1 MFKNTFIFLL
11 ISYVRIGMQ
20 FFYRKFQ
27 SVQNDTS
34 VNKGSIIFAASH
46 QNAFMDALA
55 IVMTQPRT
63 SYFLTQA
70 KVFQSKLGNLFFT
83 YIYMLPIYRERDGL
97 HTVKRNAEI
106 FEKCVDV
113 LIEGKQPLTIFPE
126 GNHNLRRSIRPL
138 QKGIARIAFG
148 VLDKNPDTDL
158 KICPVGINYSAH
170 RKFRSDLYVE
180 YGEPFDVKPFYA
192 TYLANNNQGYIAL
205 LAELD
210 KRLRP
215 HIIDMPRGLKYHPV
229 AKTWVENAW
238 GTLDLK
244 ANFKNNQKLLSAIL
258 NEEPIPEKKVSD
270 TPLFLKVL
278 FAPLWLVMFINN
290 FISFKTVRTLTKKLA
305 ADPAFESSMDLV
317 FGIFGSIAIYLV
329 QAVIVLTFTNVLVA
343 SVYFFSIPIL
353 NFILFK
359 IYKNSFV
366 IE

>member
-11 ISYVRIGMQ
+11 TTYVRIGLQ

-27 SVQNDTS
+27 SVKHDES
-34 VNKGSIIFAASH
+34 VNEGSVIFAPTH

-70 KVFQSKLGNLFFT
+70 KVFQSKLGNAFFT

-97 HTVKRNAEI
+97 HTVKKNKVI

-113 LIEGKQPLTIFPE
+113 LVEGKQPLTIFPE
-126 GNHNLRRSIRPL
+126 GNHNLRRAIRPL
-138 QKGIARIAFG
+138 QKGIARIAFA

-170 RKFRSDLYVE
+170 KKFRSDLYVI
-180 YGEPFDVKPFYA
+180 YGEPFAVKPFYD
-192 TYLANNNQGYIAL
+192 TYLENNNQGYIAL
-205 LAELD
+205 LDELD
-210 KRLRP
+210 KRMRP
-215 HIIDMPRGLKYHPV
+215 YTIDMPRGLKYHQI
-229 AKTWVENAW
+229 AKTWVKNAW
-238 GTLDLK
+238 GTWDLK
-244 ANFKNNQKLLSAIL
+244 ANFENNQKLLTSII
-258 NEEPIPEKKVSD
+258 NEEPLPEKKVSD
-270 TPLFLKVL
+270 TPIFFKVL
-278 FAPLWLVMFINN
+278 FAPLWLYMFINN

-317 FGIFGSIAIYLV
+317 FGIFGSILIYLL
-329 QAVIVLTFTNVLVA
+329 QAVIVLTFTNIQWA
-343 SVYFFSIPIL
+343 SLYFFSVPLL

-366 IE
+366 VE